1 MLRSAAGVVAWLS
14 VFVPA
19 ALAAQDL
26 APPTPVRAVHVA
38 GAREIAPKI
47 IIDALR
53 VKVGDPLPDTTEH
66 LAESVRRQYK
76 EEGYT
81 FAHAKV
87 VFEPS
92 SGVLDIDIEEGVI
105 DHVVFQGIDEKLA
118 ATFADEFALRA
129 GDVFNSRR
137 ARQALDVLLRPTR
150 GAVTPG
156 HVSGQTFTD
165 SADLSR
171 RHGTFDLVERD
182 GERTLLVALRERA
195 GRFRMLP
202 DLGERE
208 DWFSSVDGF
217 VPSMGMGIAVFDH
230 DRFNHTFIAG
240 HLSYKIAS
248 ERAGYALGFERPLFG
263 TTKLFVGGELHDLTA
278 SDDQWQL
285 SSLEASVAASA
296 ARRSFRDY
304 YRRLGVQIN
313 GALRLHP
320 QIEALF
326 AWRGERQEPLQTTS
340 DFSLWNSDEAFR
352 PNTLA
357 NEGRL
362 NALLV
367 GMSVDGRGF
376 DQESLEASYRRHQ
389 LDTLFGER
397 LDELDGKRAAAPVW
411 RIDWSSEFSEPGA
424 FGSDF
429 DFQRHIVTGRSRLFL
444 SPHQVFG
451 VRAIGG
457 WSEGV
462 LPPQRQFAVGGVG
475 SVHGYDFKEQ
485 VGDTLALVNLE
496 YELGWYRG
504 LKAIGFFDVGR
515 VTARPVP
522 GFVQPAADTPWL
534 KGVGFGVGVGDF
546 RIDFGYK
553 AAEIP
558 SSLSVIARFGRT
570 F

>member
-1 MLRSAAGVVAWLS
+1 M
-14 VFVPA
+14 
-19 ALAAQDL
+19 
-26 APPTPVRAVHVA
+26 
-38 GAREIAPKI
+38 AR
-47 IIDALR
+47 R
-53 VKVGDPLPDTTEH
+53 
-66 LAESVRRQYK
+66 
-76 EEGYT
+76 
-81 FAHAKV
+81 
-87 VFEPS
+87 
-92 SGVLDIDIEEGVI
+92 
-105 DHVVFQGIDEKLA
+105 
-118 ATFADEFALRA
+118 
-129 GDVFNSRR
+129 
-137 ARQALDVLLRPTR
+137 
-150 GAVTPG
+150 
-156 HVSGQTFTD
+156 
-165 SADLSR
+165 
-171 RHGTFDLVERD
+171 
-182 GERTLLVALRERA
+182 
-195 GRFRMLP
+195 
-202 DLGERE
+202 
-208 DWFSSVDGF
+208 
-217 VPSMGMGIAVFDH
+217 
-230 DRFNHTFIAG
+230 
-240 HLSYKIAS
+240 
-248 ERAGYALGFERPLFG
+248 
-263 TTKLFVGGELHDLTA
+263 KLFVGGELHDLTA

-320 QIEALF
+320 QVEALF

-357 NEGRL
+357 KEGRL

-397 LDELDGKRAAAPVW
+397 LNELEGKRAAAPVW
-411 RIDWSSEFSEPGA
+411 RIDWTSEFSEPGA

-429 DFQRHIVTGRSRLFL
+429 DFQRHIVSGRSRLFL

-451 VRAIGG
+451 IRAIGG

-546 RIDFGYK
+546 RVDFGYK
-553 AAEIP
+553 TAEIP

>member
-1 MLRSAAGVVAWLS
+1 MGVAAWLS
-14 VFVPA
+14 VLTPA
-19 ALAAQDL
+19 ALLAQDL
-26 APPTPVRAVHVA
+26 QPAKPVSAIHIA
-38 GAREIAPKI
+38 GAREIAPQNI
-47 IIDALR
+47 LESLR
-53 VKVGDPLPDTTEH
+53 VKVGDPLPDTPQH
-66 LAESVRRQYK
+66 IGDSIVRQYK
-76 EEGYT
+76 AEGYT
-81 FAHAKV
+81 FAHVKA
-87 VFEPS
+87 VFDES
-92 SGVLDIDIEEGVI
+92 SGVLDVDIDEGVI
-105 DHVVFQGIDEKLA
+105 DRVVFHGVDEKLA

-137 ARQALDVLLRPTR
+137 ARQALEVLLRPTR
-150 GAVTPG
+150 GSVRPG
-156 HVSGQTFTD
+156 RTGADTVSD
-165 SADLSR
+165 SGDLSK
-171 RHGTFDLVERD
+171 RHGAFDLVDRN
-182 GERTLLVALRERA
+182 GERTLLVELREPA

-248 ERAGYALGFERPLFG
+248 ENVGYALGFERPLFG
-263 TTKLFVGGELHDLTA
+263 TTKLIVGGELHDLTA

-285 SSLEASVAASA
+285 SSLEASLAASA

-304 YRRLGVQIN
+304 YGRRGVQIN
-313 GALRLHP
+313 AALRVHP

-326 AWRGERQEPLQTTS
+326 AWRSERQQPLHTTS
-340 DFSLWNSDEAFR
+340 DFSLWNGDEAFR

-357 NEGRL
+357 QDGHL

-367 GMSVDGRGF
+367 GASFDSRGF

-397 LDELDGKRAAAPVW
+397 LNEFDGKRDAAPVW
-411 RIDWSSEFSEPGA
+411 RVDWSSEFSEPGA

-429 DFQRHIVTGRSRLFL
+429 DFQRHIVSGRARLFL

-451 VRAIGG
+451 IRAIGG

-462 LPPQRQFAVGGVG
+462 LPPQRQFGVGGVG

-485 VGDTLALVNLE
+485 VGDTLSLVNLE

-504 LKAIGFFDVGR
+504 LKAIGFFDIGR
-515 VTARPVP
+515 ATARPVP
-522 GFVQPAADTPWL
+522 GLLQPAPETPWL

-546 RIDFGYK
+546 RVDFGYK
-553 AAEIP
+553 VAEIP

>member
-1 MLRSAAGVVAWLS
+1 MGVAAWLS
-14 VFVPA
+14 VLTPA
-19 ALAAQDL
+19 ALLAQDV
-26 APPTPVRAVHVA
+26 PPSKPVSAIHIA
-38 GAREIAPKI
+38 GAREIAPKNI
-47 IIDALR
+47 LEGLR
-53 VKVGDPLPDTTEH
+53 VKVGDPLPDTPQQIG
-66 LAESVRRQYK
+66 ESVRRQYNA
-76 EEGYT
+76 EGYT
-81 FAHAKV
+81 FARVKAL
-87 VFEPS
+87 FDES
-92 SGVLDIDIEEGVI
+92 SGVLDVDIDEGVI
-105 DHVVFQGIDEKLA
+105 DRVVFHGVDEKLA

-137 ARQALDVLLRPTR
+137 ARQALEVLLRPTR
-150 GAVTPG
+150 GAVSPG
-156 HVSGQTFTD
+156 RASDAVTGSSGDVSK
-165 SADLSR
+165 
-171 RHGTFDLVERD
+171 RHGAFDLVDRN
-182 GERTLLVALRERA
+182 GERTLLVELREPA

-217 VPSMGMGIAVFDH
+217 VPSLGMGIAVFDH
-230 DRFNHTFIAG
+230 DRFNHTFVSG
-240 HLSYKIAS
+240 HLSYKTAS
-248 ERAGYALGFERPLFG
+248 ERGGYALGFERPLFG
-263 TTKLFVGGELHDLTA
+263 TTKLYVGGELHDLTA
-278 SDDQWQL
+278 SDDQWQV

-304 YRRLGVQIN
+304 YRRRGVQIS

-320 QIEALF
+320 QIEALVS
-326 AWRGERQEPLQTTS
+326 WRGERQEPLATKS
-340 DFSLWNSDEAFR
+340 DFSLWNSDEPFR

-357 NEGRL
+357 LEGRL

-376 DQESLEASYRRHQ
+376 DQESLEATYRRHQ

-397 LDELDGKRAAAPVW
+397 LDDFDGKRDAAPVW

-429 DFQRHIVTGRSRLFL
+429 DFRRHIVSGRSRMFL
-444 SPHQVFG
+444 SPHQVFA
-451 VRAIGG
+451 VRGIGG

-485 VGDTLALVNLE
+485 VGDTLTLLNLE
-496 YELGWYRG
+496 YELGWQRG
-504 LKAIGFFDVGR
+504 VKAIGFFDVGR
-515 VTARPVP
+515 VTQRPIRGVLP
-522 GFVQPAADTPWL
+522 TVESPPWL
-534 KGVGFGVGVGDF
+534 KGVGFGFAVADF

-553 AAEIP
+553 VAEIP